1 MANTARDLI
10 KCRISNDP
18 GTTGSFILDT
28 AFTNSLLPAA
38 ADDGLKFKL
47 NITENG
53 VGTEIR
59 RNCTYTHSTTTFS
72 RGTMVRSTGTADAD
86 LNFTDA
92 AIVSVVPSAED
103 YLTAERVLA
112 SASAPTL
119 VSGSGSDA
127 RTANS
132 AAIQAMLAVG
142 GNMALPAGK
151 FYVNENVLSALAPGV
166 LRGAGKNGGGY
177 YFATTNAGSLAEQS
191 AGTTLAVISQTGWIL
206 GVDTPG
212 FCVENVHFQ
221 NESAVNGAGVATAGG
236 CIRIGSLL
244 ATTGL
249 ASSDASGCVI
259 DKCSFYGGWV
269 NIDHYAADT
278 YTITNNTVTNF
289 ADAGIQINNS
299 YKPGAANVSDFG
311 DPYIAGNQIT
321 SGVFS
326 AGKTGVRV
334 KSGGGIK
341 LLGNKIN
348 GNGLQSATYYLKYG
362 INFVPLNT
370 TNSGI
375 CQITGNSIEGI
386 TGSGGACI
394 NVDFAAGTSANWLL
408 MNIVSNEMHAQSSGS
423 GIKIKGNAS
432 GAFAGVYTIAGNIF
446 NTCTTDAG
454 ITLEACTGTVIK
466 SDNIFNRMNNGET
479 AIRVDGDVA
488 GCDIEAPMCLSD
500 TLVAGDSIAIVKTT
514 AASSVSGANY
524 IKNRYPN
531 RCATAVLFPSKVDD
545 ARNAFKLIPG
555 GEVSFSAC
563 VVEATL
569 EGNMTGI
576 GAILYRGTRVLAV
589 RADGRCMMAAPNNLS
604 ALAIPLADQVVIAGT
619 AVAAG
624 SLVSSGDG
632 VNESVVSV
640 CSGAES
646 ATPGI
651 NVEWNNF
658 STSAV
663 FLRVWHTSGSASGS
677 TNGFAGTL
685 TITVAGTLAG
695 LYRYYV

>member
-10 KCRISNDP
+10 KCRISNTP
-18 GTTGSFILDT
+18 GTSSGFTLDSAVSNFLMPSST
-28 AFTNSLLPAA
+28 DNTLT
-38 ADDGLKFKL
+38 FKL

-59 RNCTYTHSTTTFS
+59 RNCTYTHSTTTFT
-72 RGTMVRSTGTADAD
+72 RGTMVRSTGTADAALD
-86 LNFTDA
+86 FTSA

-103 YLTAERVLA
+103 FLTAERVLA
-112 SASAPTL
+112 AASAPTL
-119 VSGSGSDA
+119 VSGSGSTERA
-127 RTANS
+127 ANS

-177 YFATTNAGSLAEQS
+177 YFATTNAGSLAEQV
-191 AGTTLAVISQTGWIL
+191 AGTTLAVISRTGWIL

-221 NESAVNGAGVATAGG
+221 NESAVNGAGIATAGG

-341 LLGNKIN
+341 FIGNKIN
-348 GNGLQSATYYLKYG
+348 GNGLQSSTYYLKYG
-362 INFVPLNT
+362 IDFAPLNT

-394 NVDFAAGTSANWLL
+394 NTDFSAGTSANWLL
-408 MNIVSNEMHAQSSGS
+408 LNIVSNEMQAQSSGA
-423 GIKIKGNAS
+423 GIKIKGNTS
-432 GAFAGVYTIAGNIF
+432 GAYAGKCTIAGNVF
-446 NTCTTDAG
+446 NGCTTDAG
-454 ITLEACTGTVIK
+454 ITLEACVGVIIK
-466 SDNIFNRMNNGET
+466 SDNLFNGMNSSEVC
-479 AIRVDGDVA
+479 IRVDNDVV

-500 TLVAGDSIAIVKTT
+500 TLTAGQYLRIVDTTSSTSISSTAYVK
-514 AASSVSGANY
+514 N
-524 IKNRYPN
+524 KYP
-531 RCATAVLFPSKVDD
+531 TLYKTSVLFSEKVDS
-545 ARNAFKLIPG
+545 ARNAFRLAPG
-555 GEVSFSAC
+555 GGVSFAAC

-569 EGNMTGI
+569 EGNLAEI

-589 RADGRCMMAAPNNLS
+589 RADGRCMIAAPHNPA
-604 ALAIPLADQVVIAGT
+604 ALAIPLADQVIIAGT

-632 VNESVVSV
+632 VNSSTVAV
-640 CSGAES
+640 CSGAEN
-646 ATPGI
+646 ATAGL
-651 NVEWNNF
+651 NFEWNNF
-658 STSAV
+658 SDSGM
-663 FLRVWHTSGSASGS
+663 FLRVWHTSGSASGA
-677 TNGFAGTL
+677 TNAFSGTL
-685 TITVAGTLAG
+685 TIEVSGTLAG
-695 LYRYYV
+695 VRRYLV